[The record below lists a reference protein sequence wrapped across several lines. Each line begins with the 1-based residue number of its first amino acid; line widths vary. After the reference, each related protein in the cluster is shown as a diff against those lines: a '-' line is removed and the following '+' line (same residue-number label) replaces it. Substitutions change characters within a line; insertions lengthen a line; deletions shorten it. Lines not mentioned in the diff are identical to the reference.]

1 MGALCGHASSPGGS
15 NKDWIPMGTH
25 DITTSISNGIKSLS
39 LSREFKEK
47 LCKPW
52 SNSVVVRLLGKS
64 VGYSFLC
71 HRLHAIWKPMGNIH
85 IVDLDKNYFMVK
97 FANDQ
102 DYFKALTG
110 GPWMILDHYLIVHQW
125 DHSFRV
131 SNDLPKKMVAWV
143 RFPHLPIHFY
153 HVEVLTSL
161 GNLVGKTIKIDF
173 NTQRAERGKF
183 SRIAIELD
191 LSEPLPPVVLL
202 DGAHQIVE
210 YENLPTLCFECG
222 RVGHDSTS
230 CPKNAVVSQPPT
242 AAPVEGRVIGPGSGM
257 SEVSADRFGPWMVV
271 SRRQNRPKKES
282 QTKMVFNDPKADLG
296 AKMEATPSSKKESKR
311 GDLAGNDIAGGN
323 SGTKKGKEVISQDS
337 NQGEGAARV
346 RLGTSGGSVL
356 KPSTVG
362 LVGSKPRSKGVTKGK
377 NKKKTK
383 SPTEVQGSV
392 LGPTDQMVKEPV
404 SIGSREQAPTQIGAE
419 GIGPTQGIGD
429 LTVSSTSSIF
439 DQLPVTPVIPAG
451 PPSTQSPSTLSCS
464 RRPVPKKPSST
475 AILKAVTVVARTSSS
490 GLSKKTTKLRV
501 SKAVKEL
508 VAAIKPPPAS
518 QPVDLIDLDNKVVSE
533 AMMVEEPAV
542 GAEMIVDP
550 PSTELKSDLSWDLNC
565 PTSD

>member
-15 NKDWIPMGTH
+15 NKDWILVGTH

-47 LCKPW
+47 LC
-52 SNSVVVRLLGKS
+52 
-64 VGYSFLC
+64 
-71 HRLHAIWKPMGNIH
+71 
-85 IVDLDKNYFMVK
+85 
-97 FANDQ
+97 
-102 DYFKALTG
+102 

-183 SRIAIELD
+183 ARIAIELD

-242 AAPVEGRVIGPGSGM
+242 AATVEGRVIGPGSGM

-323 SGTKKGKEVISQDS
+323 SGTKKGKEVISQYS

-346 RLGTSGGSVL
+346 RSGTSGGSVL

-362 LVGSKPRSKGVTKGK
+362 LAGSKPRSKGVTKGK

-383 SPTEVQGSV
+383 SPTEVQGLV
-392 LGPTDQMVKEPV
+392 LGPTDQMVKELV

-429 LTVSSTSSIF
+429 LTVSRTSSIF

-464 RRPVPKKPSST
+464 RRPAASSE
-475 AILKAVTVVARTSSS
+475 KAF
-490 GLSKKTTKLRV
+490 
-501 SKAVKEL
+501 
-508 VAAIKPPPAS
+508 
-518 QPVDLIDLDNKVVSE
+518 VD
-533 AMMVEEPAV
+533 
-542 GAEMIVDP
+542 GH
-550 PSTELKSDLSWDLNC
+550 T
-565 PTSD
+565 